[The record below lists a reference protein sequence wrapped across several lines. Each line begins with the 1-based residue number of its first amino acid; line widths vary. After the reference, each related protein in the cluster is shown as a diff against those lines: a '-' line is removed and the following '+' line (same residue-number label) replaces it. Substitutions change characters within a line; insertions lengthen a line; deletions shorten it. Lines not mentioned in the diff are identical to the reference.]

1 MYWTEDRRRFQRLV
15 EALSGRADAQAE
27 AEMGAPLN
35 PRLTDSLDEVMA
47 GEEQLGLD
55 TLCENV
61 LDYRVWLT
69 VDEYATITD
78 LARRWGLD
86 VRVIDRLSELVILDD
101 SSAE

>member
-1 MYWTEDRRRFQRLV
+1 
-15 EALSGRADAQAE
+15 
-27 AEMGAPLN
+27 MGAPLN